1 MDQDRD
7 SESIPPP
14 YSPQNETSEINVLI
28 VGETQHG
35 KSTLVQAISSYAGA
49 GYEDIEIGDNGQSC
63 TKEVGRYSITTTI
76 DQYQLVDHNGHPVL
90 EQSWK
95 QLYKLKARDARVE
108 KVVEPRRRSP
118 ITFNFFDTP
127 GLGDS
132 AGRDMEIM
140 VDILGQLAT
149 LKYVSAMIYVRAADK
164 PFSTSFAK
172 FFDYLRRSMP
182 SLCNGLIILHS
193 KYTTAQLNE
202 ALDRGEEDP
211 EENRRQTFAKK
222 TGLDLTHF
230 FLDNVP
236 SERSPFAQ
244 LRTLNE
250 TSNLLSHIGSQVP
263 LEVTNLRLLKT
274 ERIQR
279 FQSFVASDLR
289 ELARRLEARW
299 EELRKT
305 ASMAEQ
311 LTMDSEAEATRC
323 EAAIERIERQISDLS
338 GSGLEIL
345 GTRTVAQDYKIY
357 KHLIK
362 NAKVNLKDQT
372 VYFEGDCKIQE
383 VRKSASSS
391 SKWGNESTR
400 GSSWNGTLS
409 SNMLRSMHGTAT
421 FYGRTCDINAKE
433 IALLRA
439 SVSQQST
446 QLDFVRNQA
455 KKLRRLTGGDEEMVK
470 KLRCGI
476 EACDRQIKAAD
487 SELYEVS
494 VHEKIKDLYKVD
506 GRPSRPAV
514 IQFIE
519 ALDPQL
525 AMLMVSYG

>member
-1 MDQDRD
+1 MDQDRESD
-7 SESIPPP
+7 SIPPP
-14 YSPQNETSEINVLI
+14 YRPQVGTSEINVLI

-35 KSTLVQAISSYAGA
+35 KSTLVQSISSYTGA
-49 GYEDIEIGDNGQSC
+49 GNEDIEIGDNSQSC
-63 TKEVGRYSITTTI
+63 TREVGRYPITTTI
-76 DQYQLVDHNGHPVL
+76 DQYQLVDHNGHPIL

-95 QLYKLKARDARVE
+95 QLYKMRTREARVE
-108 KVVEPRRRSP
+108 KIAEPQRRPP

-132 AGRDMEIM
+132 GGRDMEIM
-140 VDILGQLAT
+140 VDIFGRLAT
-149 LKYVSAMIYVRAADK
+149 LKHVSAMIYVRAADK

-193 KYTTAQLNE
+193 KYTTTQLNE
-202 ALDRGEEDP
+202 ALDRGEENP
-211 EENRRQTFAKK
+211 EEIRRQTFAKK
-222 TGLDLTHF
+222 TGLDLPHF
-230 FLDNVP
+230 FLDNEP

-250 TSNLLSHIGSQVP
+250 TSNLLSHIESQVP
-263 LEVTNLRLLKT
+263 LKVTGLRLLKT

-279 FQSFVASDLR
+279 LQGFVASDLR
-289 ELARRLEARW
+289 ELARRLEVRW
-299 EELRKT
+299 EEIRKA

-323 EAAIERIERQISDLS
+323 EAAIERIESQIRDLS
-338 GSGLEIL
+338 GVGLEVL
-345 GTRTVAQDYKIY
+345 GTRTVSQDYKIY

-372 VYFEGDCKIQE
+372 VYFEGDCKIQD
-383 VRKSASSS
+383 VRKSASSG
-391 SKWGNESTR
+391 SKWGSESTR
-400 GSSWNGTLS
+400 GSSWHGTLS
-409 SNMLRSMHGTAT
+409 SNMMRSMHGTVT

-439 SVSQQST
+439 SANQQST

-470 KLRCGI
+470 KLRGGI
-476 EACDRQIKAAD
+476 ESCYHQIKAAD

-494 VHEKIKDLYKVD
+494 VHEKIKDLYRID

-519 ALDPQL
+519 ALDPAL